1 MRRPATIPAT
11 ILATAVLLV
20 ALDVYAG
27 ALKVIADAPPPG
39 GWGTTRGLTI
49 GPSMAWV
56 GGKEMENTFAPGLEL
71 TYFHRINTPLFA
83 WISPG
88 ARLWIADGGTGVI
101 PYIEAGLSFLFFNAG
116 VGYGMG
122 FLTPNVP
129 AHSVHGFFGV
139 AIPIWTPK
147 KGHLLYVEPYYRPTW
162 NVSTGDDTAGHEL
175 GMMIK
180 WLFGFPSK

>member
-1 MRRPATIPAT
+1 MRRPATISAA
-11 ILATAVLLV
+11 ILATTVLLV
-20 ALDVYAG
+20 ALEVCAG
-27 ALKVIADAPPPG
+27 APPPG

-49 GPSMAWV
+49 GPSVAWV
-56 GGKEMENTFAPGLEL
+56 GGKEMENAFAPGLDL

-88 ARLWIADGGTGVI
+88 ARLWIVDGETGVI
-101 PYIEAGLSFLFFNAG
+101 PYIEAGLGFLFFNAG

-122 FLTPNVP
+122 FDPKTVP

-147 KGHLLYVEPYYRPTW
+147 KGYLFYVEPYYRPTW
-162 NVSTGDDTAGHEL
+162 DVSDNDGAVGHEL

-180 WLFGFPSK
+180 WLFGFGAK